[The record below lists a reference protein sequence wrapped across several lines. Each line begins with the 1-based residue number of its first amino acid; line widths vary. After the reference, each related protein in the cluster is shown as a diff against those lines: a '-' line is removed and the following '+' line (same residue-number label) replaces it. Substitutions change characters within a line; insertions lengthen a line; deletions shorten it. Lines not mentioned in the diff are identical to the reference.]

1 MQANTKYSMSQLA
14 QLAEILDLSGG
25 TISNERLSI
34 LFLLFQKELVCRYGV
49 ISAISDRVMTGDK
62 IAIEVLD
69 EASVKGELPSV
80 FFVLKNNLVSF
91 TEKGLEM
98 LDKDDYEDEMALYGW
113 LCEADI
119 KLIGEVVSSQT
130 EEKEKDQKEALVR
143 FFGHSNEFLSWPE
156 IVKRNIH
163 WNENQPGLREYLTE
177 SETPGI
183 FI

>member
-1 MQANTKYSMSQLA
+1 MQANSKYSMSQLA

-34 LFLLFQKELVCRYGV
+34 LFLLFQKELICRYGV
-49 ISAISDRVMTGDK
+49 ISSVSDRVMTGDK

-69 EASVKGELPSV
+69 ETSVKGELPSV
-80 FFVLKNNLVSF
+80 FFDLKNNLVSF

-119 KLIGEVVSSQT
+119 KLIGEIVASQVK
-130 EEKEKDQKEALVR
+130 EEVQREELVR
-143 FFGHSNEFLSWPE
+143 FFGNNNAFLSWPE
-156 IVKRNIH
+156 MVEKNAH
-163 WNENQPGLREYLTE
+163 WDEVNPALREYLKE
-177 SETPGI
+177 NEISGMLI
-183 FI
+183 